1 MGRKQFAMKQS
12 HRLEK
17 KMVEAAV
24 GVIMPTVVGFEVE

>member
-1 MGRKQFAMKQS
+1 MGRKRFAMKQS